1 MRITRPAHQGNVR
14 PPTQHKTK
22 NIKRNLNDQS
32 SCGQTKQTKGSAI
45 VWKSITDAINME
57 TAILNKQQ
65 KLHFSQAK
73 DTPFTQEPLKNI
85 FNWSGTS
92 HQAERVLSR
101 QFNLLYNITS
111 QADQLL
117 QHCYQ
122 NLPEAS
128 PEISLQAMNQKYRNW
143 SEGSSTSP
151 SGRHIG
157 HKHALLRPWGL
168 NPNGPDFEQL
178 DTLCKTTW
186 RIHHGMLNFG
196 LRDGYCYN
204 RWKTVFTTLIEKTLV
219 THIFPFKSF
228 TYTKTATTSYLGSP
242 IAMPSIVPK
251 TPTHSTKATADP
263 APVGLPLTQLV

>member
-1 MRITRPAHQGNVR
+1 V
-14 PPTQHKTK
+14 
-22 NIKRNLNDQS
+22 
-32 SCGQTKQTKGSAI
+32 
-45 VWKSITDAINME
+45 E

-101 QFNLLYNITS
+101 QFNPLYNITS

-196 LRDGYCYN
+196 LRNRYCYN
-204 RWKTVFTTLIEKTLV
+204 RWKTVFTTLIEKDPGDPHIPLRVIHLYKDCYNLLLGLTYYRNALHRPKYSHTLNEGNYGSRPCRSSLDPIGLEMLQREYSSL
-219 THIFPFKSF
+219 TRLIAHLKFSNDAATCFDLPPYFP
-228 TYTKTATTSYLGSP
+228 
-242 IAMPSIVPK
+242 
-251 TPTHSTKATADP
+251 
-263 APVGLPLTQLV
+263 